1 MQKTAI
7 ITAEFLWRYHRDAL
21 GGRSA
26 ISGAALPEILDDCT
40 AGVQGSHWG
49 MALAVAR
56 VLGHDEP
63 PLPPKVTPE
72 EADRIRRSIA
82 VCSVAE

>member
-1 MQKTAI
+1 MSKNI
-7 ITAEFLWRYHRDAL
+7 ITAEFLWRHHREAL

-26 ISGAALPEILDDCT
+26 VTGAALPETLEECNP
-40 AGVQGSHWG
+40 GVQGSHWG

-56 VLGHDEP
+56 ALGHDEP
-63 PLPPKVTPE
+63 PLPPKVAAE

-82 VCSVAE
+82 ICSAVG